1 MILALCTEKLH
12 QPGNTR
18 NSACY
23 HFCNQ
28 SRRAFH
34 GSGEERF
41 VEKKKKRFIFPN
53 LQKLSY
59 TLLLKCEPKVIN
71 RCLEKG
77 KKRNHLQCFLFG
89 PNDMDTFT

>member
-41 VEKKKKRFIFPN
+41 VEKKKETIHFSKP
-53 LQKLSY
+53 
-59 TLLLKCEPKVIN
+59 TKVIVYLAIEM
-71 RCLEKG
+71 RA
-77 KKRNHLQCFLFG
+77 
-89 PNDMDTFT
+89 